1 MTEIAAERLSPIRAA
16 ELTRVLDLKCQWENM
31 RVGSGYSTAH
41 LHSLQKAFDAYRNS
55 MLAYTA
61 GNRNEPI
68 PDLSPSGPNR
78 LRVWCRTIRV
88 ILSRSSSSDYP
99 VHVVAKAHLVAD
111 RIADRMK
118 SEPTPR
124 ETPTDLEGAIRQL
137 DTVIAWCEAM
147 EESNRQPAKVAV
159 AAPAFEVGMRGI

>member
-1 MTEIAAERLSPIRAA
+1 MTEITAERLSPARAA

-55 MLAYTA
+55 LLAYTA

-78 LRVWCRTIRV
+78 LRVWCRTLRV
-88 ILSRSSSSDYP
+88 ILTRSSGSDYP
-99 VHVVAKAHLVAD
+99 VHVVAKAHQVAD

-118 SEPTPR
+118 ASPTAR
-124 ETPTDLEGAIRQL
+124 EVPTDLPGAIRQL
-137 DTVIAWCEAM
+137 DTVISWCEAM
-147 EESNRQPAKVAV
+147 EEMPRKPAV
-159 AAPAFEVGMRGI
+159 AAVFEVGGLTV